1 MRALAVRLWSP
12 TGLALA
18 ALLFLTPFL
27 TVRCGSD
34 DGSIA
39 YTFSGVDLVTGARG
53 DLVVRQDQDGDRA
66 TVETVLS
73 EREYAAPT
81 GEAGQLTPPTVA
93 VPAQP
98 FAVFA
103 VVCLA
108 VGLAGALVRRA
119 DPRALV
125 VGGAA
130 ALAAAALG
138 VAGLLGHAALAGRVA
153 EVQRDYVERPLTAG
167 DPDGFVHY
175 EAGFVGALGVLLVVA
190 AVNLARRPG
199 GRLVHREHTDD
210 HRDVPAP

>member
-1 MRALAVRLWSP
+1 
-12 TGLALA
+12 
-18 ALLFLTPFL
+18 
-27 TVRCGSD
+27 
-34 DGSIA
+34 
-39 YTFSGVDLVTGARG
+39 
-53 DLVVRQDQDGDRA
+53 
-66 TVETVLS
+66 
-73 EREYAAPT
+73 
-81 GEAGQLTPPTVA
+81 

-119 DPRALV
+119 DVRALV

-153 EVQRDYVERPLTAG
+153 ELRREFVDQPLTAG
-167 DPDGFVHY
+167 DSDGFVHY

>member
-27 TVRCGSD
+27 TVQCGSD
-34 DGSIA
+34 DASA
-39 YTFSGVDLVTGARG
+39 VYTFSGVDLVTGARG
-53 DLVVRQDQDGDRA
+53 DLVARQDQDGDPA

-73 EREYAAPT
+73 EREYAAPA
-81 GEAGQLTPPTVA
+81 GESGRLTPPTVA

-98 FAVFA
+98 FAVVA
-103 VVCLA
+103 LVCLA

-119 DPRALV
+119 DLRALV

-153 EVQRDYVERPLTAG
+153 ELQRDLVDPRLTAG
-167 DPDGFVHY
+167 DPDSFVHY

-210 HRDVPAP
+210 SRDVPAP